1 VEAIVNRRIHAIG
14 LSFAMFSSAV
24 MPAQEPTHGAVPSQK
39 QANSPREFGQS
50 YAALR
55 PEQKKLLED
64 YIRRYNATAGSKATP
79 EEAYDDARMSVRTTF
94 DAVTHALLTTKLTDE
109 KGQSLGRAID
119 LIDAL
124 DDVMGEEA
132 GTRATN
138 SSAYMFI

>member
-1 VEAIVNRRIHAIG
+1 MNRRISIVG
-14 LSFAMFSSAV
+14 LSLAMFSSVA
-24 MPAQEPTHGAVPSQK
+24 MPAQKQTPAKAAASQN
-39 QANSPREFGQS
+39 QASSPREFGQS

-109 KGQSLGRAID
+109 KGSEPGPCNRPD
-119 LIDAL
+119 
-124 DDVMGEEA
+124 
-132 GTRATN
+132 
-138 SSAYMFI
+138 